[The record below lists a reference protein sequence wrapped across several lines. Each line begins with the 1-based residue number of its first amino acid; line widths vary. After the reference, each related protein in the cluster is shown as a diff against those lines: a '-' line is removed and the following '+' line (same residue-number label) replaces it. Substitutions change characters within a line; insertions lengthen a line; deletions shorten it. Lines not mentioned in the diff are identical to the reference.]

1 MENQYKEYLLVDGYN
16 IINAWP
22 ELNNEMKKVNL
33 ESARDKLIDIM
44 ADYSASMAIS
54 VVVVFDAHQVDKS
67 RRTRYRINGV
77 DVIYTKVGETADHY
91 IEKVVDAIGRETR
104 VRVATSDWIEQ
115 QIILGRGASRISAR
129 EFYEEIKQ
137 LRTARQNKEKK
148 CENLM
153 ETIADIIDPK
163 LIERIEKD
171 IKHKRK

>member
-1 MENQYKEYLLVDGYN
+1 MSKITSLNAAVAASILGYDILRQRMKVMENQYKEYLLVDGYN

-77 DVIYTKVGETADHY
+77 DVIYTKVG
-91 IEKVVDAIGRETR
+91 R
-104 VRVATSDWIEQ
+104 Q
-115 QIILGRGASRISAR
+115 QI
-129 EFYEEIKQ
+129 
-137 LRTARQNKEKK
+137 
-148 CENLM
+148 
-153 ETIADIIDPK
+153 TI
-163 LIERIEKD
+163 
-171 IKHKRK
+171 